1 MSNKTELQSN
11 NLDLQAILDTV
22 NNLPEN
28 EGGSATVTDDGQ
40 GNLVFSG
47 VTVTVGV

>member
-1 MSNKTELQSN
+1 MSNKTELQAN
-11 NLDLQAILDTV
+11 NVDLQNILDTI
-22 NNLPEN
+22 NALPEA
-28 EGGSATVTDDGQ
+28 GGSATVTDDGN

>member
-11 NLDLQAILDTV
+11 NVDLQNILDTI
-22 NNLPEN
+22 NALPEA
-28 EGGSATVTDDGQ
+28 GGNATVTDDGQ

-47 VTVTVGV
+47 LSVVVGV